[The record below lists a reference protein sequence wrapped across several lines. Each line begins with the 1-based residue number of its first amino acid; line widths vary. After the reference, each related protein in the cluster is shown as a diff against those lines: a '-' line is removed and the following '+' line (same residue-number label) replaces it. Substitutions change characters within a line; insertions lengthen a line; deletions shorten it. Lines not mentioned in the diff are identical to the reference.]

1 VMWAINETF
10 AIEIQNMKQRE
21 KFILTLNCGSS
32 SLKFSL
38 YDADSLALELSGT
51 ITHIAT
57 TVGTFRIKDKNDK
70 LLKEEPKFYN
80 SHDAAINEVLTWLEI
95 NQHTYPL
102 AAIGHRLVLG
112 GPHRH
117 DTEIVTDE
125 LITELNNYIYLAPNH
140 LPEEITAIK
149 LLREAFGVL
158 PQVVCYDTAFHADM
172 PSCAKFYPLPLIYK
186 KEGLMRY
193 GFHGLSYEYILS
205 KLTDVQ
211 VDKKKI
217 IIAHLGSGSSM
228 VALKNGKSI
237 DTTMGMSPMGGLIM
251 STRSGDLDPGVVLF
265 LLRRTN
271 MCVSDVDALLSQHS
285 GLKAI
290 AGTGDMQELLR
301 NEPID
306 DKATEA
312 INLFCYQ
319 AKKYIGALAAA
330 MGGLDMLVFTGG
342 IGENSAAIRE
352 RICEGLEFLGI
363 SVYDKS
369 NHENNRVISSIDS
382 RVAVE
387 VIPTNEEWMIAWHTK
402 RLISKELIHQD
413 YEKAI

>member
-1 VMWAINETF
+1 
-10 AIEIQNMKQRE
+10 
-21 KFILTLNCGSS
+21 
-32 SLKFSL
+32 
-38 YDADSLALELSGT
+38 
-51 ITHIAT
+51 
-57 TVGTFRIKDKNDK
+57 
-70 LLKEEPKFYN
+70 
-80 SHDAAINEVLTWLEI
+80 
-95 NQHTYPL
+95 
-102 AAIGHRLVLG
+102 
-112 GPHRH
+112 
-117 DTEIVTDE
+117 
-125 LITELNNYIYLAPNH
+125 
-140 LPEEITAIK
+140 
-149 LLREAFGVL
+149 
-158 PQVVCYDTAFHADM
+158 
-172 PSCAKFYPLPLIYK
+172 
-186 KEGLMRY
+186 
-193 GFHGLSYEYILS
+193 
-205 KLTDVQ
+205 
-211 VDKKKI
+211 
-217 IIAHLGSGSSM
+217 
-228 VALKNGKSI
+228 
-237 DTTMGMSPMGGLIM
+237 
-251 STRSGDLDPGVVLF
+251 
-265 LLRRTN
+265 

>member
-1 VMWAINETF
+1 
-10 AIEIQNMKQRE
+10 MKRQE

-38 YDADSLALELSGT
+38 YDLNSLSLEISGA

-57 TVGTFRIKDKNDK
+57 TVGTFRVKDKDDNI
-70 LLKEEPKFYN
+70 LKKDLKFYN
-80 SHDAAINEVLTWLEI
+80 SLDAAIKEVLNWLQE
-95 NQHTYPL
+95 NKNKYPL

-117 DTEIVTDE
+117 DTELVTDG
-125 LITELNNYIYLAPNH
+125 LIAELNNYIYLAPNH

-149 LLREAFGVL
+149 LFREAFEEM
-158 PQVVCYDTAFHADM
+158 PQVVCYDTAFHANM
-172 PSCAKFYPLPLIYK
+172 PPCAKYYPLPLIYK

-193 GFHGLSYEYILS
+193 GFHGLSYEYVMT
-205 KLTDVQ
+205 KLADQ
-211 VDKKKI
+211 QPDKKKI

-228 VALKNGKSI
+228 AAVKNGKSI
-237 DTTMGMSPMGGLIM
+237 DTTMGMSPMGGLVM

-265 LLRRTN
+265 LLKRTN
-271 MCVSDVDALLSQHS
+271 MSVSEADELLSKHS

-290 AGTGDMQELLR
+290 AGTGDMQELLK
-301 NEPID
+301 NECTD

-312 INLFCYQ
+312 IDLFCYQ
-319 AKKYIGALAAA
+319 AKKFIGAMAAA

-342 IGENSAAIRE
+342 IGENSGAIRE

-363 SVYDKS
+363 SIYHKS
-369 NHENNRVISSIDS
+369 NYENNRVISSIDS
-382 RVAVE
+382 RVTVE
-387 VIPTNEEWMIAWHTK
+387 VIPTNEEWMIARHTQS
-402 RLISKELIHQD
+402 LIGKEFTSKH

>member
-1 VMWAINETF
+1 
-10 AIEIQNMKQRE
+10 MKHQE

-38 YDADSLALELSGT
+38 YEANSLMPELSGA

-57 TVGTFRIKDKNDK
+57 TVGSFKIKDKYDK
-70 LLKEEPKFYN
+70 ILKKDLKFYN
-80 SHDAAINEVLTWLEI
+80 SQDTAIKEVLSWLKT
-95 NQHTYPL
+95 NQHKYPL

-117 DTEIVTDE
+117 DTELVNDG
-125 LITELNNYIYLAPNH
+125 LIAELNNYIYLAPNH

-149 LLREAFGVL
+149 LFREAFGGL
-158 PQVVCYDTAFHADM
+158 PQIVCYDTSFHAGM
-172 PSCAKFYPLPLIYK
+172 PNCAKYYPLPLIYK

-193 GFHGLSYEYILS
+193 GFHGLSYEYVLS

-228 VALKNGKSI
+228 AAVKNGKSI
-237 DTTMGMSPMGGLIM
+237 DTTMGMSPMGGLVM

-265 LLRRTN
+265 LLKRTN
-271 MCVSDVDALLSQHS
+271 MCVSDVDELLSQHA

-290 AGTGDMQELLR
+290 AGTGDMQELLK
-301 NEPID
+301 NEPTD
-306 DKATEA
+306 EKATEA

-319 AKKYIGALAAA
+319 AKKFIGALAAA
-330 MGGLDMLVFTGG
+330 MGGLDMLIFTGG
-342 IGENSAAIRE
+342 IGENSATIRE

-363 SVYDKS
+363 SIYHKS
-369 NHENNRVISSIDS
+369 NYENHRVISPIDS
-382 RVAVE
+382 RVTVE
-387 VIPTNEEWMIAWHTK
+387 VIPTNEEWMIANHTQQ
-402 RLISKELIHQD
+402 LISKELIGQD
-413 YEKAI
+413 HEKVI

>member
-1 VMWAINETF
+1 
-10 AIEIQNMKQRE
+10 MKHQER
-21 KFILTLNCGSS
+21 FILTLNCGSS

-38 YDADSLALELSGT
+38 YEVNSLSLELSGA

-57 TVGTFRIKDKNDK
+57 TVGTFRIKDKSDK
-70 LLKEEPKFYN
+70 ILKKELKFYN
-80 SHDAAINEVLTWLEI
+80 SHDAAIQDLLNWLKL
-95 NQHTYPL
+95 NQHRYPL

-117 DTEIVTDE
+117 STELVTDE
-125 LITELNNYIYLAPNH
+125 LIAELNNYIYLAPNH
-140 LPEEITAIK
+140 LPEEIAAIK
-149 LLREAFGVL
+149 LFREAFGVL
-158 PQVVCYDTAFHADM
+158 PQVVCYDTAFHAGM
-172 PSCAKFYPLPLIYK
+172 PKRAKYYPLPLIYK

-193 GFHGLSYEYILS
+193 GFHGLSYEYVLNNLS
-205 KLTDVQ
+205 DVQ
-211 VDKKKI
+211 VGNKKI

-228 VALKNGKSI
+228 VAVKNGKSI
-237 DTTMGMSPMGGLIM
+237 DTSMGISPMGGLVM

-265 LLRRTN
+265 LLKRTS
-271 MCVSDVDALLSQHS
+271 MCVSDVDELLSHHA

-290 AGTGDMQELLR
+290 AGTGDMLELLK

-306 DKATEA
+306 EKATEA
-312 INLFCYQ
+312 VDLFCYQ
-319 AKKYIGALAAA
+319 AKKFIGAFAAA
-330 MGGLDMLVFTGG
+330 MGGLDMLIFTGG

-363 SVYDKS
+363 DIYHKL

-382 RVAVE
+382 RVTVQ
-387 VIPTNEEWMIAWHTK
+387 VIPTNEEWMIASHTQQ
-402 RLISKELIHQD
+402 LISKELILQD